1 MDLKRDLLR
10 ALQGK
15 DAPDRRAAA
24 GYVAHLVADPSGA
37 DAAWLTDIMLSKD
50 EDHARWELRYAR
62 RALGLLVAERDA
74 LDDRTPSLVADA
86 LEAAL
91 ERDPNVAA
99 DKVEVALAQF
109 NTRLSAYREAFRT
122 RNPKEPVGPRLA
134 RELLSF
140 ATAVPKNREEAI
152 TEAAALLQ
160 RLMADAAEAL
170 RRAFG
175 EAHLPEDVPPSQIAG
190 D

>member
-1 MDLKRDLLR
+1 MDLKRDILR

-15 DAPDRRAAA
+15 GAPDRRAAA
-24 GYVAHLVADPSGA
+24 GYVAHLVGDPPDADVV
-37 DAAWLTDIMLSKD
+37 WLANIMLSKD

-62 RALGLLVAERDA
+62 RAVGLLVADRDA

-91 ERDPNVAA
+91 ERDPNVAS
-99 DKVEVALAQF
+99 DKVDVALAQF
-109 NTRLSAYREAFRT
+109 NTRLSAYREAFRA
-122 RNPKEPVGPRLA
+122 RNPKEAVGPRMA

-140 ATAVPKNREEAI
+140 STAIPKNRDQAIAEAS
-152 TEAAALLQ
+152 ALLH
-160 RLMADAAEAL
+160 RLMVDAAEAL

-175 EAHLPEDVPPSQIAG
+175 EAHLPDDVPPSQLAG
-190 D
+190 S

>member
-1 MDLKRDLLR
+1 MDFKGSLLR

-15 DAPDRRAAA
+15 GAPDRRAAA
-24 GYVAHLVADPSGA
+24 GYVAHLVADPSDA
-37 DAAWLTDIMLSKD
+37 DVAWLTAIMLSKD

-109 NTRLSAYREAFRT
+109 NARLTSYREAFRA
-122 RNPKEPVGPRLA
+122 RNPKEAVGPRLG

-140 ATAVPKNREEAI
+140 STAVPKDRELAIAEAS
-152 TEAAALLQ
+152 ALLH
-160 RLMADAAEAL
+160 RLMSDAAEAL

-175 EAHLPEDVPPSQIAG
+175 EAHLPDDVPPSQIAG
-190 D
+190 G

>member
-1 MDLKRDLLR
+1 MDFTRGLIR

-15 DAPDRRAAA
+15 GAPDRQAAA
-24 GYVAHLVADPSGA
+24 GYVAHLVEDPA
-37 DAAWLTDIMLSKD
+37 APDVAWLSAIMLSRD
-50 EDHARWELRYAR
+50 DDHARWELRYAR
-62 RALGLLVAERDA
+62 RALGLVVAERDA

-109 NTRLSAYREAFRT
+109 NTRMRAYREAFRA
-122 RNPKEPVGPRLA
+122 RNPKEAVGTRLA

-140 ATAVPKNREEAI
+140 SSAVPKDRDRAI
-152 TEAAALLQ
+152 AEAAELLQ
-160 RLMADAAEAL
+160 RMIADAADAL

-175 EAHLPEDVPPSQIAG
+175 EASLPENIPPSQIG
-190 D
+190 GR

>member
-1 MDLKRDLLR
+1 MDFKKGLLR

-15 DAPDRRAAA
+15 GAPDRQAAA
-24 GYVAHLVADPSGA
+24 GYVSHLVADPSAA
-37 DAAWLTDIMLSKD
+37 DVAWLTTIMLSKD

-109 NTRLSAYREAFRT
+109 NARLSSYREAFRA
-122 RNPKEPVGPRLA
+122 RNPKEAVGLRLA

-140 ATAVPKNREEAI
+140 STAVPKDRDAAI
-152 TEAAALLQ
+152 AEAAALLH
-160 RLMADAAEAL
+160 RMMADAADAL
-170 RRAFG
+170 RRSFG

-190 D
+190 G